1 MRRKWLVYSIMG
13 LLIFGMGLS
22 FLGEAI
28 IMKYT
33 KSPDWVIW
41 GTVALTITNFGLCL
55 FGNAVAIKA
64 KMDN

>member
-1 MRRKWLVYSIMG
+1 MG

-33 KSPDWVIW
+33 KSPYWVIW
-41 GTVALTITNFGLCL
+41 GTAALTITNFGLCL

>member
-33 KSPDWVIW
+33 KSPYWVIW
-41 GTVALTITNFGLCL
+41 GTAALTITNFGLCL

>member
-1 MRRKWLVYSIMG
+1 MG

-64 KMDN
+64 RMDN

>member
-1 MRRKWLVYSIMG
+1 MKRKWLVYSIIG

-33 KSPDWVIW
+33 KSPDWVLW
-41 GTVALTITNFGLCL
+41 GTVSLIITNLGLCL
-55 FGNAVAIKA
+55 FGNAVVIKA
-64 KMDN
+64 RMYN